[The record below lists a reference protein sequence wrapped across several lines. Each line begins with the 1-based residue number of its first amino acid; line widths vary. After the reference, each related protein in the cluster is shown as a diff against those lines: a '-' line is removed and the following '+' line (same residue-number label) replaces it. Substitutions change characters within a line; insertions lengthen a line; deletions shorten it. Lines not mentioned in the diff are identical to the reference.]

1 MANDYIITNHKGE
14 KVCRDC
20 EKCATLSIPGTDLF
34 MILAILY
41 KIFLS
46 WNIGLFQKKCPDCGH
61 SINSHSKRADGSFA
75 D

>member
-1 MANDYIITNHKGE
+1 MA
-14 KVCRDC
+14 KVCKNC
-20 EKCATLSIPGTDLF
+20 STCAYLHVADGFERTLYY
-34 MILAILY
+34 LY

-61 SINSHSKRADGSFA
+61 SMNSHMKRADGSFA